1 MAIDDEGIANNFER
15 ALRRQIARLEAFAA
29 ELIVELDTDEG
40 RLETTRQNLER
51 SVLMRQRLTD
61 ELNRLGFQSTV
72 RTMYSDL
79 ATELEREADGD
90 SEQLAISESAL
101 AAFASNMTRNLDNAW
116 FTMTGRIQEIVE
128 AAMLTNAPINDLVQ
142 GLAGPGRASIQLT
155 ADLNAEFSQWL
166 NWASSAV
173 ETALASMV
181 RQIQIIEASEAGV
194 EYFIYQGTTISTTR
208 PFCRLM
214 QGVVVTLQDLAA
226 IDSDPAYSNIRKL
239 RDKDGRQPPIIPSLG
254 GWRCRHDL
262 IATSLA
268 TARRTGRTIF
278 EDDGEELNR
287 RAAAML

>member
-72 RTMYSDL
+72 RTLYGEL
-79 ATELEREADGD
+79 ADELEREADGN
-90 SEQLAISESAL
+90 SEQLAVSESAL

-116 FTMTGRIQEIVE
+116 FTMTGRIQEAVE
-128 AAMLTNAPINDLVQ
+128 AAMLANAPINDLVQ

-181 RQIQIIEASEAGV
+181 RQIQLIEASEAGV
-194 EYFIYQGTTISTTR
+194 RYFIYQGTTISTTR

-214 QGVVVTLQDLAA
+214 RGVVVRAEDLAA
-226 IDSDPAYSNIRKL
+226 IDNDPAYSNIRKL
-239 RDKDGRQPPIIPSLG
+239 RDKDGRQPPVIPSLG
-254 GWRCRHDL
+254 GWRCRHRL
-262 IATSLA
+262 IATSLRD
-268 TARRTGRTIF
+268 AREDGRKIF
-278 EDDGEELNR
+278 QFDGDELNR
-287 RAAAML
+287 EAAAML